1 VSHEEHSDRVGDVEH
16 SVQGGKFLSCELEVQ
31 VLRNRVRDN
40 SIDLRDR
47 PVQGEGRALESLFE
61 RAGRKTHIFLQV
73 EACVGDER
81 HEKDT
86 ALLPRGVARAEKGV
100 PTLHRVVNTLW

>member
-1 VSHEEHSDRVGDVEH
+1 MFPYLDLPEGSMRLAHP
-16 SVQGGKFLSCELEVQ
+16 LSENL
-31 VLRNRVRDN
+31 N
-40 SIDLRDR
+40 
-47 PVQGEGRALESLFE
+47 FE